1 MNGRFVITEEFVHS
15 SHMLVVNDEKALER
29 AVEVRACNS
38 KPIGIYRQY

>member
-1 MNGRFVITEEFVHS
+1 
-15 SHMLVVNDEKALER
+15 MLIVNDEKALEQ